1 MPRTP
6 ALLRDTLAVAAT
18 LMCLGC
24 GDDKTEAERRTFGV
38 SMTATPPTAPNAHG
52 WTVTPEAVQMSVGAV
67 RFFEGRVLLS
77 RAPRFDWYSLIGGTA
92 RAHPGHYVPGDALG
106 EVLKVQ
112 TVDLLAAG
120 GAFLGDANAVT
131 GSYGSL
137 ELTLVTPTAATDAQ
151 NVLGGH
157 QVHVRGTA
165 LHTTGATVRFDAAVD
180 LPKAIEGVRFE
191 RELKQEPGAV
201 SIAVDLG
208 KWMSR
213 INFATASLPDAAGV
227 STFPADS
234 QAQNALVRGVEDTS
248 AYVVTWVEGAAQ

>member
-1 MPRTP
+1 M
-6 ALLRDTLAVAAT
+6 AAT

-24 GDDKTEAERRTFGV
+24 GDDTKTEAERRTFNV
-38 SMTATPPTAPNAHG
+38 SMTSIAPTAPNEHG
-52 WTVTPEAVQMSVGAV
+52 WTVTPEAVHLSVGTV

-77 RAPRFDWYSLIGGTA
+77 QAPRFHWYSLIGGTA
-92 RAHPGHYVPGDALG
+92 NAHPGHYVPGDALG

-112 TVDLLAAG
+112 TVDLLATG
-120 GAFLGDANAVT
+120 GSLLGEANAVT

-137 ELTLVTPTAATDAQ
+137 ELTLATPTDAQ

-165 LHTTGATVRFDAAVD
+165 SHTEGATVHFDATVD

-208 KWMSR
+208 KWLSR